1 MSDVEGEKPDFEEL
15 DLPGEPAEEPGL
27 PELELPDAEA
37 EEPGIPQLD
46 LPGEAPE
53 EFAPVTEDESELP
66 KMAEED
72 ETAESQEDQIG
83 ESQPEESEEEPK
95 PESKWPL
102 YAELAGIAA
111 GCLAVIGGTY
121 YAVASSEGLF
131 FWAMLCIYL
140 LALLF
145 LPYVLLKTRNTC
157 TPYRVMLALSLAAIL
172 TAVFYLLLELKTYKY
187 DIKAEGAKQRAAL
200 IPRVQFGPATTTAA
214 DCPIAVQFNTIAGS
228 CTEQSGA
235 WWTT

>member
-1 MSDVEGEKPDFEEL
+1 VSEVEGEKPDFEEL
-15 DLPGEPAEEPGL
+15 DLPGEAAEQPGA
-27 PELELPDAEA
+27 PE
-37 EEPGIPQLD
+37 LD
-46 LPGEAPE
+46 LPGEAAEQPGVPELDLSGEVPE
-53 EFAPVTEDESELP
+53 ESEPGAVDESELP
-66 KMAEED
+66 KMAEDD

-83 ESQPEESEEEPK
+83 EPEQEKTEEEPK
-95 PESKWPL
+95 HKSKWPL

-145 LPYVLLKTRNTC
+145 IPYVLIKTRKTC

-172 TAVFYLLLELKTYKY
+172 TAVFYLLLEIKTYKY
-187 DIKAEGAKQRAAL
+187 DIKAEGAKQRAAV
-200 IPRVQFGPATTTAA
+200 IPTVQFGPATTTAA
-214 DCPIAVQFNTIAGS
+214 DCPIAVQFNTTAGS